1 MRKEASWSLSLILGL
16 ATALGV
22 STEGNALE
30 VNDALPSVSVKD
42 EAGLATELSTLKGK
56 VTYIDFW
63 ASWCPPCRES
73 FPFMNELVER
83 YGKSGLNVIAISVDQ
98 DRALAEKALKR
109 ISPQFKVMFDPS
121 GEAAKAFKLP
131 TMPTSFII
139 DSEGRVRTVARGFRA
154 AEKAKLEKTIS
165 ELLKS

>member
-1 MRKEASWSLSLILGL
+1 MRKKASWSFSFILVLATMLGL
-16 ATALGV
+16 
-22 STEGNALE
+22 SSEGNALE
-30 VNDALPSVSVKD
+30 VNDALPSVSVND
-42 EAGLATELSTLKGK
+42 QAGLATELSSLKGK

-98 DRALAEKALKR
+98 DRAQAEKALR
-109 ISPQFKVMFDPS
+109 RLSPQFKVMFDPS

-131 TMPTSFII
+131 TMPTSFVI
-139 DSEGRVRTVARGFRA
+139 DSEGRVRSVARGFRA
-154 AEKAKLEKTIS
+154 NDKASLEKTIS